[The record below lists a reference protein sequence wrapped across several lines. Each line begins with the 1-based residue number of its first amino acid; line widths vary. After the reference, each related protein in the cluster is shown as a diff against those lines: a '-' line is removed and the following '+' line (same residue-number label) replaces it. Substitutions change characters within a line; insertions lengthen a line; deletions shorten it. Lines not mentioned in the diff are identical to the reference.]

1 MLDFDNADR
10 FSLACNAYERAV
22 ELTRNHLSQAE
33 LAYQLNEYYCFLSD
47 NNQFTKCEAYIE
59 ESVSIRAELCREHPE
74 MYEPDLAV
82 SYNNLANL
90 YGTTQRFMKAKR
102 CINRHWLYMN
112 AWQRKIHSQT
122 NRTWL
127 IRITTWPFYI
137 TIWPFYITIFSITMK
152 AKRCTNRHW
161 LYVNA
166 WRRKFRRYTNRTWQP
181 HIITW
186 LIYIAI
192 PSGSRKVNL
201 CTNRQ

>member
-1 MLDFDNADR
+1 MNIIVSCLIITNSPSAKHISKR
-10 FSLACNAYERAV
+10 VC
-22 ELTRNHLSQAE
+22 LSEQSCVASTPRCMSRTW
-33 LAYQLNEYYCFLSD
+33 LFH
-47 NNQFTKCEAYIE
+47 I
-59 ESVSIRAELCREHPE
+59 
-74 MYEPDLAV
+74 
-82 SYNNLANL
+82 
-90 YGTTQRFMKAKR
+90 TTWLIYMALPNVFMKAKR